1 MLIIDFILANLRGYT
16 QSCTFT
22 SDCMTTKGLVCAA
35 ANSCNCP
42 SSGTGTHCDCPSTG
56 YYYDFTAA
64 ACGNFFLLQNKII

>member
-1 MLIIDFILANLRGYT
+1 
-16 QSCTFT
+16 
-22 SDCMTTKGLVCAA
+22 MTTKGLVCAA

-64 ACGNFFLLQNKII
+64 ACGNFFFVTKQNNSTNLKVNLN